1 MLTVEK
7 KLNAEKELE
16 DNIKKISELRKRNSV
31 LKNYIRHAKKSKY
44 KGMHNATSMCYAMF
58 RKKYK
63 ELTKAERKLYNQEL
77 YKRKMKNQ

>member
-16 DNIKKISELRKRNSV
+16 DNIKKISELR
-31 LKNYIRHAKKSKY
+31 KSKY